1 MKVAGNGSIVCRRSG
16 CRVSR
21 HARSS
26 LSPVRS
32 VTDTPPLLPRGSRRA
47 QRETSTCRG
56 GYFWRRVAWALLVFF
71 TAGDRLAA
79 LEGDVAVSQYAHNS
93 WGRRDG
99 LPTNAILSL
108 TQGPDGF
115 IWVGTT
121 GGLTRFDGVSFTQE
135 PANAVDPRRREA
147 VSSLLATPDGSLFV
161 GLRSGGVRER
171 RDNRILQR
179 HPDVIDPTVRC
190 LHRDAAG
197 VVRVG
202 TAVGLFELY
211 PDGRCVAVPTVHPYI
226 SDITTD
232 AGGNVYLATQAGV
245 QVLGQRASTITLPA
259 AQNVTERVL
268 VDRDGT
274 LWIGTFHGLVRWRE
288 GSWQLFGR
296 EHGLPGEH
304 ITSLLEDRDG
314 NIWVGTMEGVVR
326 LARDGTRGPG
336 DLNRLLMKP
345 VTSMLEDREGSLW
358 LGTQDGLHR
367 LKDVSVVSWG
377 EAEGLLSSAVA
388 AVNGLADGSVVVFHN
403 GEPTGLSLLRDGVIR
418 TRTDVL
424 DGPSYLDAEGALWI
438 ANTGLLQRI
447 GPEGVTRFGA
457 EKGLPPLW
465 IGAVGADRQSMLV
478 AFGQMGGIRRFT
490 TEGIQP
496 YLLRDGTPFQ
506 VPFHVMSMLTEPSGV
521 VWMATYDGIWR
532 LRDGE
537 VTRFTSELGERTMG
551 AWYRENPPGPHHRTI
566 IVPELLDN
574 WFTSIAQGSDGSL
587 WFASHRT
594 GMTRYKDGVFRSLS
608 ARDGLVSDELYSVL
622 AAEGGD
628 IWGSCAYGI
637 FRLRADE
644 LGAFFEG
651 KQSRVHPR
659 LYTSEDGMK
668 TDEATHEYQPAAWK
682 GPDGTLWFATRR
694 GVASVNPSR
703 LRHNPVPP
711 PVVVERIVADGEGIA
726 FTPEATIAPGRNKFD
741 IHYTALS
748 LLSPERVLFRYRLEG
763 YDQGWI
769 DAGAQRVAH
778 YTKLP
783 PGRYVFRVTACNN
796 DGVWSE
802 SGASLAFTVKPFLHQ
817 TGWFAGACLAALVG
831 LVYAVH
837 RWRVR
842 TLRVR
847 EAALQQRVH
856 ERTVELSRVNESLTR
871 EIAERQRAEGEV
883 ERVHS
888 QLLQASHQAGM
899 AEVATG
905 VLHNVGNVLNSV
917 NVSTTVL
924 AETMA
929 RSRAGNLERVAAM
942 LAEHEKDLAGFLSRD
957 PRGNRIPGYL
967 RELAV
972 ALTAE
977 QRRMSEE
984 VRTVQTNIDHIKN
997 IVTMQQD
1004 YARVSGV
1011 AERVGAAELIREALL
1026 MNAASLSRHHVRVDH
1041 VLEPSAG
1048 SLLVE
1053 KHRVLQILVNL
1064 ISNAKHACVQSGRED
1079 PVVTLRTWRVGER
1092 VGFEVADN
1100 GVGIA
1105 PENLVRIFSHGF
1117 TTRPDGHGF
1126 GLHSGALAAKALG
1139 GSLRAESEGLG
1150 TGARFILELPAE
1162 PAAAPQRSDEERP
1175 VS

>member
-1 MKVAGNGSIVCRRSG
+1 MVWVFLSFLAAGG
-16 CRVSR
+16 
-21 HARSS
+21 
-26 LSPVRS
+26 
-32 VTDTPPLLPRGSRRA
+32 
-47 QRETSTCRG
+47 
-56 GYFWRRVAWALLVFF
+56 
-71 TAGDRLAA
+71 RLAA
-79 LEGDVAVSQYAHNS
+79 LDGGVAVSQYAHNS

-147 VSSLLATPDGSLFV
+147 VSSLLAAPDGSLFI

-171 RDNRILQR
+171 RDNQVVQR

-232 AGGNVYLATQAGV
+232 ARGNVYLATQAGV
-245 QVLGQRASTITLPA
+245 QVLGEQAATITLPA

-274 LWIGTFHGLVRWRE
+274 LWIGTFHGLVRWRD
-288 GSWQLFGR
+288 GTWQLFGR

-304 ITSLLEDRDG
+304 ITALLEDRDG

-326 LARDGTRGPG
+326 LTRDGTRARG

-377 EAEGLLSSAVA
+377 EAEGLLSSAAA
-388 AVNGLADGSVVVFHN
+388 AVNGLPDGTVVVFHN

-424 DGPSYLDAEGALWI
+424 DGPSYVDPEGVLWI
-438 ANTGLLQRI
+438 ANTGLLQRV

-457 EKGLPPLW
+457 EKGMPPLW
-465 IGAVGADRQSMLV
+465 VGALGADRESMLV
-478 AFGQMGGIRRFT
+478 TFGQMGGIRRFT
-490 TEGIQP
+490 TEGVKP

-506 VPFHVMSMLTEPSGV
+506 APFHVMSMLTEPSGV

-532 LRDGE
+532 LHDGE
-537 VTRFTSELGERTMG
+537 VTRFTSELGERTM
-551 AWYRENPPGPHHRTI
+551 ASWYRENPPGPHHRTV

-574 WFTSIAQGSDGSL
+574 WFTSIAQGPDGSL

-594 GMTRYKDGVFRSLS
+594 GMARYKDGVFRSLS

-622 AAEGGD
+622 AEESGD

-637 FRLRADE
+637 FRLRADD
-644 LGAFFEG
+644 LDAFFDG
-651 KQSRVHPR
+651 RQPKVHPR

-682 GPDGTLWFATRR
+682 APDGTLWFATRR
-694 GVASVNPSR
+694 GVASVNPAR

-711 PVVVERIVADGEGIA
+711 PVVVERIVADGEDVPPG
-726 FTPEATIAPGRNKFD
+726 PETAIAPGRNKFD

-748 LLSPERVLFRYRLEG
+748 LLSPERVLFRYRLDG
-763 YDQGWI
+763 YDAGWI
-769 DAGAQRVAH
+769 EAGPQRVAH

-783 PGRYVFRVTACNN
+783 PGRYLFRVTACNN
-796 DGVWSE
+796 DGVWNE
-802 SGASLAFTVKPFLHQ
+802 TGATLAFTVKPLLHQ
-817 TGWFAGACLAALVG
+817 TVWFAGACLAVLAG

-842 TLRVR
+842 SLRVR
-847 EAALQQRVH
+847 EAALQQRVQ
-856 ERTVELSRVNESLTR
+856 ERTAELSRVNESLTR

-888 QLLQASHQAGM
+888 QLLLASHQAGM

-929 RSRAGNLERVAAM
+929 RSRTRNLERVAAM
-942 LAEHEKDLAGFLSRD
+942 LAEHERDLADFLSRD
-957 PRGNRIPGYL
+957 PRGTRIPSYL

-972 ALTAE
+972 ALAAE

-997 IVTMQQD
+997 IVSMQQD

-1011 AERVGAAELIREALL
+1011 VERVGAAELFREALL
-1026 MNAASLSRHHVRVDH
+1026 MNAAALSRHQVRVEQSFD
-1041 VLEPSAG
+1041 PAAG
-1048 SLLVE
+1048 VLLVE
-1053 KHRVLQILVNL
+1053 KHKVLQILVNL
-1064 ISNAKHACVQSGRED
+1064 ISNAKHACVQSGLAER
-1079 PVVTLRTWRVGER
+1079 VVTLRTWRAGER

-1105 PENLVRIFSHGF
+1105 PENQVRIFNHGF

-1126 GLHSGALAAKALG
+1126 GLHSGSLAAKELG
-1139 GSLRAESEGLG
+1139 GVLKAESGGLG
-1150 TGARFILELPAE
+1150 KGARFVLEIPAE
-1162 PAAAPQRSDEERP
+1162 PPAASHRGEGTGP
-1175 VS
+1175 VI